1 MAEKFLLAVVPVEVG
16 ENLSSRTFQKSPS
29 AVGCPWLPFTAE
41 PRHQGSHVCCG
52 NQKHGYFYKDRNMK
66 ENYFS
71 MMTGKNMTQNKWI
84 SRDWGTTVGGR
95 VR

>member
-1 MAEKFLLAVVPVEVG
+1 
-16 ENLSSRTFQKSPS
+16 
-29 AVGCPWLPFTAE
+29 
-41 PRHQGSHVCCG
+41 
-52 NQKHGYFYKDRNMK
+52 MK